1 MKSQFKYL
9 IILGGGVLNFLRAVF
24 QGAVLNFQG
33 AILNL
38 GGVAGRISPQV
49 LDAWS

>member
-9 IILGGGVLNFLRAVF
+9 IILGGGVLNLGEVVLNFLRAVF
-24 QGAVLNFQG
+24 QGAV
-33 AILNL
+33 LNL

-49 LDAWS
+49 LDA